1 MKKIISQIF
10 LYSIPHAIYV
20 FSIVKYNTNTK
31 IKYDYNIIDK
41 YYP

>member
-20 FSIVKYNTNTK
+20 FSIVKHNINNTK
-31 IKYDYNIIDK
+31 TKINH
-41 YYP
+41 P